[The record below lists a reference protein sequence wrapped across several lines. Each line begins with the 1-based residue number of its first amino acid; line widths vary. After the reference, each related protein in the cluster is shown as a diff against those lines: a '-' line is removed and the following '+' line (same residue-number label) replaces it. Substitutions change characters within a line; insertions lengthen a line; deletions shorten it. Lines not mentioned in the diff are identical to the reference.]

1 MKILIIAEANS
12 IHTQRWVSS
21 LQKKGVEILLF
32 SLSPLSLET
41 RYPSIEVYSFCKS
54 KSKLVNILLA
64 IKHLKKCI
72 NIFNPDILHAHYA
85 SSYGLLGAMV
95 NFHPFLLSVWGSDVY
110 EFPRISLL
118 HKLLIKFI
126 FRRSDKILSTSNAMA
141 KEINKYT
148 KKHIEIT
155 PFGVNTNLFKKEAT
169 NKDKATIIGNVKTL
183 AYNYGIDILIKA
195 FSKLS
200 NNYTNKQLLLYIVG
214 DGPDKSDFQKLVKDL
229 KIDNQ
234 VCFLGKIKNE
244 KLPSFYSLF
253 DIAVFPSIEES
264 FGVAAVEAMACECPV
279 IVSDADGF
287 QEIVQDNIS
296 GIIVPKKDINATYL
310 AMRDLLDNYDKAI
323 TMGSNARNRVKLLY
337 DWDNNVDLM
346 IKIYQ
351 NLLCN
356 K

>member
-1 MKILIIAEANS
+1 
-12 IHTQRWVSS
+12 
-21 LQKKGVEILLF
+21 
-32 SLSPLSLET
+32 
-41 RYPSIEVYSFCKS
+41 
-54 KSKLVNILLA
+54 
-64 IKHLKKCI
+64 
-72 NIFNPDILHAHYA
+72 
-85 SSYGLLGAMV
+85 MV

-200 NNYTNKQLLLYIVG
+200 NNYTNKQLFLYIVG